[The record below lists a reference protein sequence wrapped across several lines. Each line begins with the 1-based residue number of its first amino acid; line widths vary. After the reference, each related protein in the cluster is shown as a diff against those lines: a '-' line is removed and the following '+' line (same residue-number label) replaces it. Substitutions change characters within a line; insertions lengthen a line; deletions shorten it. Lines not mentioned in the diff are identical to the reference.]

1 MRKCKESGVKEKGKN
16 CGRLRVTR
24 EGPVSEGDGP
34 EEKDSEVLFSS
45 KRQGEWT

>member
-1 MRKCKESGVKEKGKN
+1 MRKSKESGVKEKGKN

-24 EGPVSEGDGP
+24 GGAVSEDDGP
-34 EEKDSEVLFSS
+34 KEKDTKVLFSS

>member
-1 MRKCKESGVKEKGKN
+1 MRKSKESGVKEKGKN

-24 EGPVSEGDGP
+24 GGTVSEGDGP

-45 KRQGEWT
+45 NRQGEWT